1 MRTTFYNAR
10 VITPEVIIKGGVV
23 VEGDKI
29 VKVFK
34 GDEYEKLDTLIDC
47 KGKYICPGFVD
58 IHNHGTCNGLFFTS
72 DAEELERAAIVMAD
86 HGTTTVVPTS
96 PSATHDDILAFLKN
110 VRNVMGH
117 NKGSKL
123 FGAHLEGNYFNL
135 EFAGAQN
142 PAFIYPARESEYM
155 ELIDTGVV
163 KRVSASPEIE
173 GCIEMGRKL
182 SKMGILMSM
191 AHSAAT
197 YDDVLRAIDAGYTH
211 ITHIYNAI
219 SFLSN
224 CYYYPRVGA
233 CEAALLHDEI
243 TVEAI
248 CDGRHVPAQLIKLMY
263 KIKGADRFHAV
274 TDACLAGAGSGAVK
288 LFGLDCLVDDGVCM
302 LADRS
307 AFAGSVTTNDVEL
320 KILVNDADIPLTD
333 AVRMLSLT
341 PAKAIGAKDV
351 GRISE
356 GFKADINILDEEL
369 NVVYTMIDGNE
380 YKNLMK

>member
-10 VITPEVIIKGGVV
+10 VITPELIIKGGVV

-34 GDEYEKLDTLIDC
+34 NEDFEKTGDLVDC
-47 KGKYICPGFVD
+47 ADKYICPGFVD
-58 IHNHGTCNGLFFTS
+58 IHNHGTCEGMFFTS
-72 DAEELERAAIVMAD
+72 DASELERAAILMAD
-86 HGTTTVVPTS
+86 HGTTTVLPTS
-96 PSATHDDILAFLKN
+96 PSSSHAEILAFLKN

-123 FGAHLEGNYFNL
+123 FGAHLEGNYFNPV
-135 EFAGAQN
+135 FAGAQN
-142 PAFIYPARESEYM
+142 PDYLYPAREEEYM

-182 SKMGILMSM
+182 SSQGILMSM
-191 AHSAAT
+191 AHSAAN

-219 SFLSN
+219 SFLNN
-224 CYYYPRVGA
+224 CYYYPQVGA

-248 CDGRHVPAQLIKLMY
+248 CDGRHVPKQLIRLMY
-263 KIKGADRFHAV
+263 KIKGADRMHAV
-274 TDACLAGAGSGAVK
+274 TDAAFAGAPSGPVN
-288 LFGLDCLVDDGVCM
+288 LFGTDCLVDDGVCM

-320 KILVNDADIPLTD
+320 NVLVNEAEIPLVD
-333 AVRMLSLT
+333 AVKMLSLT
-341 PAKAIGAKDV
+341 PARTIGADDI
-351 GRISE
+351 GRIAE
-356 GFKADINILDEEL
+356 GYKADINILDNEL
-369 NVVYTMIDGNE
+369 NVVYTMIDGKE
-380 YKNLMK
+380 YKSTL